1 MCPASS
7 LIMITLII
15 AIICKPLHDSPHQ
28 NEFKM
33 QNGAQTDTQLETFAQ
48 SSKSSSLNNLPSA
61 RSLNA
66 NMLNSGHELRRN
78 ELN

>member
-1 MCPASS
+1 MRVCPASS

-15 AIICKPLHDSPHQ
+15 AIICNPLHDSPHQ

-48 SSKSSSLNNLPSA
+48 SSKSSSLNNIPSKV
-61 RSLNA
+61 NA